1 MKKLEDRIE
10 RTDKDGP
17 CPRCANTFRSCP
29 MELVLAQYRVP
40 TGMEIAVIECPEF
53 REKEKK

>member
-10 RTDKDGP
+10 RTDKDVP
-17 CPRCANTFRSCP
+17 CSTCQNSFRTCP

-40 TGMEIAVIECPEF
+40 AGMEVAVISCPEYKR
-53 REKEKK
+53 REQ